1 MGDYSSAILALIAV
15 TAVLTTG
22 VVYVLAQPT
31 DVPVAKA
38 GGLIRCCHSFSQSYL
53 PLLFVFL
60 LVQAFRMMTLGFNMN
75 GAASL
80 SRRQDRT
87 GLLTTHPELLD
98 QNGDITSEDLLVV
111 KFPELGESEAAPA

>member
-1 MGDYSSAILALIAV
+1 MFLWQSGRDDPMLTFLFPIVFAAV
-15 TAVLTTG
+15 
-22 VVYVLAQPT
+22 
-31 DVPVAKA
+31 
-38 GGLIRCCHSFSQSYL
+38 
-53 PLLFVFL
+53 FVFL

-75 GAASL
+75 ESSSL
-80 SRRQDRT
+80 PRRQDRT

>member
-1 MGDYSSAILALIAV
+1 MLTFFSPIVFAAV
-15 TAVLTTG
+15 
-22 VVYVLAQPT
+22 
-31 DVPVAKA
+31 
-38 GGLIRCCHSFSQSYL
+38 
-53 PLLFVFL
+53 FVFL

-75 GAASL
+75 RAASV

>member
-1 MGDYSSAILALIAV
+1 MLTFFFPIVFAAV
-15 TAVLTTG
+15 
-22 VVYVLAQPT
+22 
-31 DVPVAKA
+31 
-38 GGLIRCCHSFSQSYL
+38 
-53 PLLFVFL
+53 FVFF

-75 GAASL
+75 GAASV

>member
-1 MGDYSSAILALIAV
+1 MLSFLFPIVFAAL
-15 TAVLTTG
+15 
-22 VVYVLAQPT
+22 
-31 DVPVAKA
+31 
-38 GGLIRCCHSFSQSYL
+38 S
-53 PLLFVFL
+53 VFL

-87 GLLTTHPELLD
+87 GLITTHPELFD

>member
-1 MGDYSSAILALIAV
+1 MLSFLFPIVFAAV
-15 TAVLTTG
+15 
-22 VVYVLAQPT
+22 
-31 DVPVAKA
+31 
-38 GGLIRCCHSFSQSYL
+38 
-53 PLLFVFL
+53 FVFF
-60 LVQAFRMMTLGFNMN
+60 LVQAFRMMTLGLNTN

>member
-1 MGDYSSAILALIAV
+1 MLSFLFPIVFAAL
-15 TAVLTTG
+15 
-22 VVYVLAQPT
+22 
-31 DVPVAKA
+31 
-38 GGLIRCCHSFSQSYL
+38 S
-53 PLLFVFL
+53 VFL
-60 LVQAFRMMTLGFNMN
+60 LVQAFRMMTLGLNMN

-87 GLLTTHPELLD
+87 GLITTHPELLD

>member
-1 MGDYSSAILALIAV
+1 MLSFLFPIVFAAL
-15 TAVLTTG
+15 
-22 VVYVLAQPT
+22 
-31 DVPVAKA
+31 
-38 GGLIRCCHSFSQSYL
+38 S
-53 PLLFVFL
+53 VFL

-87 GLLTTHPELLD
+87 GLITTHPELLD

-111 KFPELGESEAAPA
+111 KFPELGESEASTCLINHFYVRFSAP